1 MYKTQLISSLSSW
14 NCILLY
20 QGSMSVVSEKWCQN
34 GTKWIKQKFW
44 FKGTEIK
51 KAVVTKLYGAVQES
65 IFAYWALLLTPPL
78 LLAWVK
84 LFIRLPIANYIVS
97 RSHFNAPF
105 HIISSSYIVK
115 SFHLKVGRRL
125 HTSECKLLSSADD
138 VNVILEKQ
146 LDNLRLSVI
155 KYL

>member
-97 RSHFNAPF
+97 RSHFNASF
-105 HIISSSYIVK
+105 HIFSSYIVK
-115 SFHLKVGRRL
+115 TLPWSHLYLRPLMKVGRPPYK
-125 HTSECKLLSSADD
+125 CKFYADGQ
-138 VNVILEKQ
+138 VALTM
-146 LDNLRLSVI
+146 
-155 KYL
+155 